1 MLYHLLYPLKAHIS
15 FFNIFRY
22 ITTRSGGA
30 FLTALVLTLI
40 FIPYLMKKG
49 LIRERISSRVPKTHE
64 EKQGTPT
71 SGGIAFLLSAIVATL
86 LWAKLT
92 VWFVYVAIFVTIY
105 MAGMGLY
112 DDISKLKGKEKEGL
126 SIKTKLIFQFVLSLI
141 VVLSLYKLYPSN
153 IVTITQF
160 LSFKNININFG
171 IFYILF
177 VMFVFVGTTN
187 SVNLTDGLDGLAA
200 STYIPVI
207 GVFIL
212 LAYFE
217 GHKVLAGYLHL
228 LKINEIGELAIFGSS
243 IAGAVLGFLWYN
255 AYPAEIFMGDTGS
268 QGLGGALAI
277 MSILTKQ
284 ELLLPIA
291 GFVFLSE
298 TLSVII
304 QIYVYR
310 KSGGK
315 RRFFKRAPIHHHFE
329 LLGWKEPKIVARMW
343 IISLLASM
351 VALTLIKIR

>member
-1 MLYHLLYPLKAHIS
+1 MLYYILYPLKSHIS

-30 FLTALVLTLI
+30 FITALLLTLI
-40 FIPYLMKKG
+40 FTPYLIKHPLMK
-49 LIRERISSRVPKTHE
+49 ERISDRVPKSHQQ
-64 EKQGTPT
+64 KSGTST
-71 SGGIAFLLSAIVATL
+71 SGGIVLLTSSIIATL
-86 LWAKLT
+86 LWAKLN
-92 VWFVYVAIFVTIY
+92 VMYVYVAIFVTLY
-105 MAGMGLY
+105 MALMGLY
-112 DDISKLKGKEKEGL
+112 DDIVKLKGKEKKGL
-126 SIKTKLIFQFVLSLI
+126 SIRTKLIFQFVLSGI
-141 VVLSLYKLYPSN
+141 VVLSLYKMYPSN
-153 IVTITQF
+153 IVTKTQF
-160 LSFKNININFG
+160 LSFKNINLDFG

-200 STYIPVI
+200 STLIPVI

-217 GHKVLAGYLHL
+217 GHKVLAAYLHL
-228 LKINEIGELAIFGSS
+228 MKINEIGELAIFGSS
-243 IAGAVLGFLWYN
+243 IAGAILGFLWYN

-291 GFVFLSE
+291 GFVFFVE
-298 TLSVII
+298 ALSVII
-304 QIYVYR
+304 QVYVFR
-310 KSGGK
+310 RSGGT

-329 LLGWKEPKIVARMW
+329 HLGWKEPKIVTRMC
-343 IISLLASM
+343 ILSLLSSIM
-351 VALTLIKIR
+351 ALTLIKIR

>member
-1 MLYHLLYPLKAHIS
+1 MFYHLLYPLKNHFS

-30 FLTALVLTLI
+30 FLTALILTLI
-40 FIPYLMKKG
+40 ATPYFIKRG
-49 LIRERISSRVPKTHE
+49 VIRERISDRVPENHE
-64 EKQGTPT
+64 KKSGTPT
-71 SGGIAFLLSAIVATL
+71 SGGVVFILSAIISTL

-92 VWFVYVAIFVTIY
+92 VPFVYLAIFVTLY
-105 MAGMGLY
+105 MAIMGLY
-112 DDISKLKGKEKEGL
+112 DDIVKLKGKEKEGL
-126 SIKTKLIFQFVLSLI
+126 SIKSKLIFQFILSLI
-141 VVLSLYKLYPSN
+141 VVLSLYKLYPES
-153 IVTITQF
+153 IVTKTQF
-160 LSFKNININFG
+160 LSFKNINIDFG

-217 GHKVLAGYLHL
+217 GHKVLAEYLHL

-243 IAGAVLGFLWYN
+243 IGGAVLGFLWYN

-291 GFVFLSE
+291 GFVFLWE
-298 TLSVII
+298 TVSVII

-310 KSGGK
+310 KTGGK
-315 RRFFKRAPIHHHFE
+315 KRFFKKAPIHHHFE
-329 LLGWKEPKIVARMW
+329 MLGWKEPKIVARMW
-343 IISLLASM
+343 IISLLSSIL
-351 VALTLIKIR
+351 ALTLIKIR

>member
-1 MLYHLLYPLKAHIS
+1 MFYHLLYPLKTHIS

-30 FLTALVLTLI
+30 FVTALLLSLI
-40 FIPYLMKKG
+40 FIRHLMKHPFIK
-49 LIRERISSRVPKTHE
+49 ERISDRVPESHSQKS
-64 EKQGTPT
+64 GTPT
-71 SGGIAFLLSAIVATL
+71 SGGIGFLTAAIIATL
-86 LWAKLT
+86 LWARLN
-92 VWFVYVAIFVTIY
+92 VMYIYVAIFVTIY
-105 MAGMGLY
+105 MAAMGFY
-112 DDISKLKGKEKEGL
+112 DDVVKLRGKEKEGL
-126 SIKTKLIFQFVLSLI
+126 SIKTKLIFQFVLSGI
-141 VVLSLYKLYPSN
+141 VVLSLYKLYPEQ
-153 IVTITQF
+153 IVTTTQF
-160 LSFKNININFG
+160 LSFKNINLDFG
-171 IFYILF
+171 VFYILF

-200 STYIPVI
+200 STYLPVI

-217 GHKVLAGYLHL
+217 GHRVLAEYLHL
-228 LKINEIGELAIFGSS
+228 MKINEIGELAIFGSA
-243 IAGAVLGFLWYN
+243 IAGATLGFLWYN

-291 GFVFLSE
+291 GFVFLAE

-310 KSGGK
+310 RSNGQK
-315 RRFFKRAPIHHHFE
+315 RFFKKAPLHHHFE
-329 LLGWKEPKIVARMW
+329 LIGWNEPKIVTRMW
-343 IISLLASM
+343 IVSLLASM

>member
-1 MLYHLLYPLKAHIS
+1 MFYHLLYPLKNHIS

-30 FLTALVLTLI
+30 FLTALTLTLI
-40 FIPYLMKKG
+40 FTPYFIKRRP
-49 LIRERISSRVPKTHE
+49 ISERISDRVPKNHE
-64 EKQGTPT
+64 KKSGTPT
-71 SGGIAFLLSAIVATL
+71 SGGVVFIVTAIISTL

-92 VWFVYVAIFVTIY
+92 VAFVYLAIFVTLY
-105 MAGMGLY
+105 MAFMGLY
-112 DDISKLKGKEKEGL
+112 DDIVKLHGREKEGL
-126 SIKTKLIFQFVLSLI
+126 SIKSKLVFQFILSVI
-141 VVLSLYKLYPSN
+141 VVISLYRLYPQN
-153 IVTITQF
+153 IVTKTQF
-160 LSFKNININFG
+160 LSFKNINIDFG

-228 LKINEIGELAIFGSS
+228 LKINEIGELAIFGSA
-243 IAGAVLGFLWYN
+243 IAGGVLGFLWYN

-284 ELLLPIA
+284 ELLLPVA
-291 GFVFLSE
+291 GFVFLWE
-298 TLSVII
+298 TMSVII

-315 RRFFKRAPIHHHFE
+315 RRFFKKAPIHHHFE

-343 IISLLASM
+343 IISLLSSIL
-351 VALTLIKIR
+351 ALTLIKIR